1 MPRSAYYYV
10 RQQYFC
16 SNCARQTVL
25 ILYTIDASLCRCTS
39 AVIYINGPQLGEVV
53 RKENLV
59 MDGRLNAH
67 VAQGERNW
75 YALWLWGEVGK
86 GEGGWVSLF
95 SLLFAC
101 ISKKVFLSAL
111 NILRRPWL
119 MLMHLSSC
127 LQVLIS
133 YSGWS
138 RTWTSKIKVKTADQ
152 VCSRDIFRAGLQQP
166 YSFFLLKT
174 PQIPHICHAHFVE
187 CYLLYCMCGELGETQ
202 KCTLAPSHSI
212 KVWYIC

>member
-16 SNCARQTVL
+16 RNCARQTVL

-39 AVIYINGPQLGEVV
+39 AVIYINGPQFGEVV

-86 GEGGWVSLF
+86 GGGWVSLF

-111 NILRRPWL
+111 NILRQPWL
-119 MLMHLSSC
+119 MLMRFSSR
-127 LQVLIS
+127 LQVLTS

-138 RTWTSKIKVKTADQ
+138 RTWTSKIKVKTADH
-152 VCSRDIFRAGLQQP
+152 VCSRDRIRAGFQH
-166 YSFFLLKT
+166 T
-174 PQIPHICHAHFVE
+174 HIPHICHAHFFE
-187 CYLLYCMCGELGETQ
+187 CYVLYCVRGDLIVTGETQ

-212 KVWYIC
+212 KVWYIR

>member
-1 MPRSAYYYV
+1 MTHNRFLFRAYSDFFWYISFFLFGGFLSDLNSSHLIFSSHKCLMPRSAYYYV

-16 SNCARQTVL
+16 RNSARQTVL
-25 ILYTIDASLCRCTS
+25 ILYTIDASLCCCTS

-59 MDGRLNAH
+59 MDGRLNTH

-75 YALWLWGEVGK
+75 YALWLWGEVGRGG
-86 GEGGWVSLF
+86 GECHCF
-95 SLLFAC
+95 PFLFAF

-119 MLMHLSSC
+119 MLMRFSSR
-127 LQVLIS
+127 LQVPIS

-152 VCSRDIFRAGLQQP
+152 GSTR
-166 YSFFLLKT
+166 
-174 PQIPHICHAHFVE
+174 
-187 CYLLYCMCGELGETQ
+187 ELGPVSNNTIH
-202 KCTLAPSHSI
+202 PFFFF
-212 KVWYIC
+212 